1 MTDPKITPM
10 MQQYLETKKTVPDC
24 LLFYRMGDF
33 YELFFDDAKKAATA
47 LDIVLT
53 YRGKHLG
60 EPLPMCGVP
69 FHAYEN
75 YLVRLVKAGYK
86 VAICEQM
93 EDPAEAKKRG
103 YKAVVRRDITRI
115 VTPGTLTEDSLLN
128 ARRNNYLMCVSEAAD
143 GFGLAWADM
152 STGDFYTQVVPIS
165 QVPSV
170 LARLDVSEVLLS
182 KQTHEIHPTLFNET
196 DVDVSYVDSAKFV
209 YLTAKSVFDNFLT
222 AYNEIELAAFT
233 KPEIVSAG
241 VLIDYVLD
249 TQRGVMP
256 VLKSPQRV
264 VGGVFMEIDP
274 ATRRSLELIHSLSD
288 DKTAMSLLK
297 TIDAT
302 QTGAGGRLLAAQL
315 STPLVNKSSINARL
329 DKVDYFVQNPVVR
342 GDVRHIL
349 KEMADIERSLSRLS
363 LNRGG
368 PRDMMAIASALNRV
382 PDLRLKIQDGIVPDS
397 LEQDK
402 QRMGEWSALT
412 DEIFRAIKP
421 EGIPLLARDGG
432 FIRCGYSAVLDELL
446 DIKANAKRIV
456 MNLTAKYAEETG
468 ISQLKIMHN
477 GLLGYY
483 IEVPSRFA
491 EPLLTEKERGFIH
504 RQTMVNC
511 VRFTTVELSELETK
525 ILSSDEKILAT
536 ELELYEQLRQK
547 ITARSREIAEAA
559 FAIASIDVAS
569 SLAHLADKNAWVR
582 PIITDGVEFDIQK
595 GRHPVVE
602 YALGKDRENFVPN
615 DCNLSDVDNNLWL
628 LTGPNMA
635 GKSTFLRQ
643 NALMA
648 IMAQMGS
655 FVPAEYAKIGIVDKV
670 FSRVGASDD
679 LARGRSTFMVEMV
692 EVGTILN
699 GATPRSLVILDEVG
713 RGTATFDGLSLAWA
727 VVEYLHDVNKCRG
740 LFATHYHE
748 LTALGNRL
756 KGVTL
761 HTMRT
766 KEWNGDIVFLHE
778 VGDGAIDRS
787 YGIHVAKLAGLPSIV
802 LDRAEEV
809 LAGLEEKKKTQ
820 QPLFDDLPLFC
831 AMKEPTLKQTVV
843 EDRLKEVN
851 LDLMSP
857 REALDFLYDLKEQ
870 VGK

>member
-1 MTDPKITPM
+1 MTDSKVTPM
-10 MQQYLETKKTVPDC
+10 MQQYLATKETVPDC

-33 YELFFDDAKKAATA
+33 YELFFDDAQKAAA
-47 LDIVLT
+47 VLDIVLT
-53 YRGKHLG
+53 YRGRHLG
-60 EPLPMCGVP
+60 EPIPMCGVP

-93 EDPAEAKKRG
+93 EDPSEAKKRG
-103 YKAVVRRDITRI
+103 YKAVVRRDVIRV

-128 ARRNNYLMCVSEAAD
+128 ARRNNYLMCIAEAAD
-143 GFGLAWADM
+143 GLGLAWADM
-152 STGDFYTQVVPIS
+152 STGDFFTQVVPVS

-170 LARLDVSEVLLS
+170 MARLDISEVLIAQ
-182 KQTHEIHPTLFNET
+182 QTYDEYPSVFDET
-196 DVDVSYVDSAKFV
+196 GVNLSYVSPDKFSYLNAKG
-209 YLTAKSVFDNFLT
+209 VFDNFLT
-222 AYNEIELAAFT
+222 AYNEIELNAFT
-233 KPEIVSAG
+233 KPEIIAAG
-241 VLIDYVLD
+241 VLVDYVLD

-256 VLKSPQRV
+256 VLKVPQRV

-274 ATRRSLELIHSLSD
+274 ATRRSLELMHSLSD
-288 DKTAMSLLK
+288 ERGAMSLLK
-297 TIDAT
+297 TMDAT
-302 QTGAGGRLLAAQL
+302 KTAAGGRLLASHL
-315 STPLVNKSSINARL
+315 SAPLISKVSINARL
-329 DKVDYFVQNPVVR
+329 DKIDYFVQNPIVR
-342 GDVRHIL
+342 DEVRDIL
-349 KEMADIERSLSRLS
+349 KEMGDIERSLGRLS

-368 PRDMMAIASALNRV
+368 PRDMTAIAKTLRLI
-382 PDLRLKIQDGIVPDS
+382 PELRLKLQDTMVPDS
-397 LEQDK
+397 LEEDK
-402 QRMGEWSALT
+402 IAMGEWSALT
-412 DEIFRAIKP
+412 DEILRAVKAD
-421 EGIPLLARDGG
+421 GVPLLARDGG
-432 FIRCGYSAVLDELL
+432 FIRCGYSAPLDELL

-456 MNLTAKYAEETG
+456 LNLAAKYAEQTG
-468 ISQLKIMHN
+468 ISQLKITHN

-491 EPLLTEKERGFIH
+491 EPLLVEKERGFIH

-511 VRFTTVELSELETK
+511 VRFTTVELGELENK
-525 ILSSDEKILAT
+525 IMSADEKILAT
-536 ELELYEQLRQK
+536 ELDLYEQLRQK
-547 ITARSREIAEAA
+547 ITAQSRQIARAA
-559 FAIASIDVAS
+559 LALASIDVAS

-582 PIITDGVEFDIQK
+582 PIITDGEEFDIKK

-602 YALGKDRENFVPN
+602 YALGKERESFIPN
-615 DCNLSDVDNNLWL
+615 DCDLGQEHNNLWL

-655 FVPAEYAKIGIVDKV
+655 YVPAEYAKIGIVDKV

-699 GATPRSLVILDEVG
+699 GATQKSLVILDEVG

-748 LTALGNRL
+748 LTALANRL

-778 VGDGAIDRS
+778 VGEGAIDRS
-787 YGIHVAKLAGLPSIV
+787 YGIHVAKLAGLPMAV
-802 LDRAEEV
+802 LNRAEEV
-809 LAGLEEKKKTQ
+809 LSGLEEKKQSQ

-831 AMKEPTLKQTVV
+831 VMKEPTLKPTVV